1 MAQEAHIRL
10 HGLYCFHS
18 LYLFLV
24 VGDNA
29 TDKVGVG
36 VSQSSHQLSQLL
48 FVELSHC
55 SEHTFPG
62 FKGPWQCSV

>member
-1 MAQEAHIRL
+1 M
-10 HGLYCFHS
+10 
-18 LYLFLV
+18 

-36 VSQSSHQLSQLL
+36 VPQGSHQFSQLF

-55 SEHTFPG
+55 SEHTLPG
-62 FKGPWQCSV
+62 FKGPWQCCI